1 MLDGMMFWW
10 NKYMK
15 ECFLEVDTGERLRQ
29 SYKGAFH

>member
-1 MLDGMMFWW
+1 VLDGMMFWW